1 MDYGLSNWIALF
13 VAVIVAV
20 LGLVLAAKGVDFGM
34 ELAGWLF
41 FIFGVGF
48 SFRMAAKMTAASDE
62 RQVIPDNR

>member
-1 MDYGLSNWIALF
+1 MDYGLSSWIALIAA
-13 VAVIVAV
+13 VAIAL

-48 SFRMAAKMTAASDE
+48 SFRMAGKMATAPDE
-62 RQVIPDNR
+62 K

>member
-13 VAVIVAV
+13 VAVVIAL

-41 FIFGVGF
+41 FVFGAGF
-48 SFRMAAKMTAASDE
+48 SFRMAGKMAVASDE
-62 RQVIPDNR
+62 S

>member
-13 VAVIVAV
+13 VAVVIAL

-41 FIFGVGF
+41 FVFGVGF
-48 SFRMAAKMTAASDE
+48 SFRMAGKMAVGSDKS
-62 RQVIPDNR
+62 